1 MDLRRM
7 EMNGMSGESG
17 RISVATLVV
26 ILLIVAAAVVGTLA
40 IRGDSGKADGEEATE
55 QEGEQSKEKTPVPVE
70 VMTAYVGPVSSWIS
84 ATGNL
89 VAENEVQVISE
100 TEGRVRAFR
109 YEEGEP
115 VSRGA
120 VMVTL
125 VSDEEEIALSRA
137 RARAENAQA
146 AFDRAQGL
154 WDQSLLSKGD
164 YDKTAMEKRVADQDL
179 AEAQWRLGRKVVN
192 APISGIVTL
201 RKVQVGQQIRPG
213 DQLYTITDFD
223 PMIADLYLPEREAMA
238 LTEGRAVKLTPR
250 SNPELSFTA
259 EVRRVSTVVDRQT
272 GTVKVTVEATGAP
285 SGLRPGTFIQAD
297 IVRETHENAVIVD
310 KEAVVRE
317 LGRSYVFV
325 AKDGVATRRDVELGI
340 EDEKTFEIL
349 SGVEAG
355 ERVIVEGQGGLKE
368 GAAVKVIGE
377 EAAS

>member
-1 MDLRRM
+1 
-7 EMNGMSGESG
+7 MNGMSGESG